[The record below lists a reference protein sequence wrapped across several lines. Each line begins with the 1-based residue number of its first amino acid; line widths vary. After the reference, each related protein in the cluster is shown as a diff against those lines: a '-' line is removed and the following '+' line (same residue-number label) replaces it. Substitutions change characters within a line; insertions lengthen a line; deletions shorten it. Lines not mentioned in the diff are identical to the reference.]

1 MKARIKLREEILE
14 QLKSFGISG
23 KDVYFIDYIPLIE
36 MMWADGMIQPGEQDI
51 FYGFIEKHVAYLN
64 KIAGYEAFTL
74 EAAVQFVSG
83 FLKERPSP
91 AMLKTLRNIAAD
103 SFLYH
108 ENPEQREQFEKC
120 LLAVCLDIGAA
131 SGETEYP
138 SGLQQRFSTDEK
150 RCFFEIL
157 DAFENRAVADTGT
170 A

>member
-1 MKARIKLREEILE
+1 MKERIKLREEILE
-14 QLKSFGISG
+14 QLNSFGISG

-36 MMWADGMIQPGEQDI
+36 MMWADGMIQQGEQDI

-64 KIAGYEAFTL
+64 KIAGYKAFSL

-91 AMLKTLRNIAAD
+91 EMLKALRNIAAD
-103 SFLYH
+103 PFLH
-108 ENPEQREQFEKC
+108 HKNPEQREQFEKC

-131 SGETEYP
+131 CSEKEYP
-138 SGLQQRFSTDEK
+138 YGLQKRFSAGEK

-157 DAFENRAVADTGT
+157 DTFENRASANTDKV
-170 A
+170 